1 MTDTATAP
9 ETHADAHAE
18 FMAKVQHLK
27 CLVNECCD
35 SAPGIA
41 KDGMCQAKEAALKA
55 GHQAVDAVRKHPVQV
70 VAVAGVA
77 IGAGLL
83 VWWLMSRRS

>member
-1 MTDTATAP
+1 MTETAAAP
-9 ETHADAHAE
+9 ETHADTHAE

-27 CLVNECCD
+27 CLVNECCA
-35 SAPGIA
+35 SAPAIA
-41 KDGMCQAKEAALKA
+41 KEGVCQAKEAALKA
-55 GHQAVDAVRKHPVQV
+55 GHQVVDTVRKHPVQV
-70 VAVAGVA
+70 ASVAGVA